1 MPFACLGKSAKPWHP
16 KPDACFLAKTT
27 VPSGP
32 GAGGPS
38 LPLLA
43 PGWPFPGWSGAGSSS
58 RLRNENVRYFF
69 FLTPAAA
76 DRGAGAS
83 AQACCSVGRQT
94 ARTKGGGK
102 RFTSQGAPHPAQRTF
117 SPRIVWCPRHE
128 PIYYSVQT
136 VLGSRPLA
144 LSRQPSLPLSRRAAP
159 PAPARREC
167 DGISAS
173 G

>member
-1 MPFACLGKSAKPWHP
+1 MTP
-16 KPDACFLAKTT
+16 KTRRVLLSENYSSQRARRWWAITSPSRSGLAL
-27 VPSGP
+27 P
-32 GAGGPS
+32 GLVRRG
-38 LPLLA
+38 LQLA
-43 PGWPFPGWSGAGSSS
+43 PAQWERALFFFF
-58 RLRNENVRYFF
+58 FF